1 MCLFSY
7 ISILEICQRNSPN
20 TLLILSNLNY
30 KIVVTRYKYKLRW
43 RGYLMSLKKKV
54 LSVSLSSLMALG
66 TLIAAA
72 LPAGA
77 VGNGP
82 EPGHGSIQTSILHT
96 YESMADYLQTQDEK
110 QEAMELEVIGQTVKG
125 RDIYLAKYISDPE
138 NPTILFLTQQHGNE
152 QLTTEGA
159 LEFIKHLGTSKTK
172 GVLDHVNV
180 LVIPML
186 NADGARGDVNFP
198 LDNYLAD
205 GDRHLTRYNANE
217 VDLNREHNKAVEDM
231 EVEARALHENVFAKY
246 DIDYMIDLHH
256 QGAMS
261 QTEGELVSGS
271 ILYPTNSEV
280 KPEVLE
286 GSKKLGAV
294 VYNTL
299 ENTGWGHIGKY
310 NGGSG
315 ANIGRNGAAV
325 RYDISTLLFEMR
337 GMSDHYIES
346 YALGQKSNGYLIKQ
360 TILTLDAAVRA
371 IADGSIETADT
382 SFWDTLPT
390 QTTRPNEES
399 DGE

>member
-1 MCLFSY
+1 M
-7 ISILEICQRNSPN
+7 
-20 TLLILSNLNY
+20 T
-30 KIVVTRYKYKLRW
+30 
-43 RGYLMSLKKKV
+43 LKKKV

-66 TLIAAA
+66 AMTAVS

-82 EPGHGSIQTSILHT
+82 SAGNGSVQTSILHT
-96 YESMADYLQTQDEK
+96 YDSFVDYLKTQDAK
-110 QEAMELEVIGQTVKG
+110 QEALNLEVIGQTVKG
-125 RDIYLAKYISDPE
+125 RDIYMAKYVSNPE
-138 NPTILFLTQQHGNE
+138 NPTVLFLTQQHGNE

-159 LEFIKHLGTSKTK
+159 LEFIKHLGTGKTS
-172 GVLDHVNV
+172 GVLENVNI

-186 NADGARGDVNFP
+186 NADGAMGDVDFS
-198 LDNYLAD
+198 LEDYHAD
-205 GDRHLTRYNANE
+205 GDRHLTRYNANK
-217 VDLNREHNKAVEDM
+217 VDLNREHDKATSDM
-231 EVEARALHENVFAKY
+231 EPEVRALHENVFAKY

-256 QGAMS
+256 QGTLS
-261 QTEGELVSGS
+261 ETEGELVSGS
-271 ILYPTNSEV
+271 ILYPTNANV

-286 GSKKLGAV
+286 RSKKLGAV

-299 ENTGWGHIGKY
+299 EETGWGHIGKY

-360 TILTLDAAVRA
+360 TILTLDETVKA

-382 SFWDTLPT
+382 SFWDTLPQ
-390 QTTRPNEES
+390 QTSRQNEEA
-399 DGE
+399 DE